1 MRVLIDYRP
10 ALRERTGIG
19 EYTHELVRSLAAQTG
34 SAGLDLSVFSSSWK
48 DRLTLSDAGLERVAR
63 VDRRWPVRALNFA
76 WHRLGWPP
84 VEALAGRDFDVVHSM
99 TPLLVPARGAAQVT
113 TIADLSFLTDPT
125 WTRAEVRRDYPTLV
139 HEHARRADAIVVMS
153 HHVRGEVQRV
163 LNVAADK
170 LAVVEPG
177 APPWLPRR
185 AAPAS
190 GYVLFVGTLEPRK
203 NVGVLLDAFERLAPH
218 TSAELVIAGKATARS
233 QPWLERMKKAP
244 LAGRVRHL
252 GYIDPASRRAI
263 YEGAAL
269 LVLPSL
275 DEGFGLPVLEAMT
288 LGVPV
293 VTSNRG
299 SLPEVVGDAGPLV
312 DADDSAALAD
322 AIARVLKDAAFASA
336 CAEKGIAR
344 SRAYRW
350 DQAAQRTYAVYQQAI
365 ARRCASA

>member
-1 MRVLIDYRP
+1 VRALIDYRP

-19 EYTHELVRSLAAQTG
+19 EYTHELVRALAG
-34 SAGLDLSVFSSSWK
+34 KNRPPELELSVFSSSWK
-48 DRLTLSDAGLERVAR
+48 DRLDISEAGFEQVGR

-84 VEALAGRDFDVVHSM
+84 VEALAGQDFDVAHSM
-99 TPLLVPARGAAQVT
+99 TPLLVPTRRAARVI

-125 WTRAEVRRDYPTLV
+125 WTRAEVRRDYPALV
-139 HEHARRADAIVVMS
+139 RDHARRADAIVVMS
-153 HHVRGEVQRV
+153 HHVRSEVRRV
-163 LNVAADK
+163 LNIDAERISI
-170 LAVVEPG
+170 VEPG
-177 APPWLPRR
+177 APPWTPRPAPP
-185 AAPAS
+185 AA

-203 NVGVLLDAFERLAPH
+203 NVGVLLDAFERLVPH
-218 TSAELVIAGKATARS
+218 TSVDLVIAGKATARGQS
-233 QPWLERMKKAP
+233 WLERIKKAP

-252 GYIDPASRRAI
+252 GYIGPASRRDI
-263 YEGAAL
+263 YEGAAV

-293 VTSNRG
+293 VASNRG

-322 AIARVLKDAAFASA
+322 AIARVLRDDAFASA
-336 CAEKGIAR
+336 CVSKGLAQ
-344 SRAYRW
+344 SQAYRW
-350 DQAAQRTYAVYQQAI
+350 DRAAERMYAVYQQAI
-365 ARRCASA
+365 ARRCGSA